1 MTAVKA
7 NRIAMD
13 AFEAI
18 RDEVPGARMIAGG
31 LQEET
36 NTSLV
41 ELRNA
46 GALALFLI
54 FFILALQ
61 FNSFGQPFIIMI
73 TIPFVTLGVIIGLL
87 VTQNPLTFVTLV
99 GLLTLSGIVVNDSLV
114 LIDFINRYRKEHPD
128 NLFLAIIL
136 ACHVRMRPI
145 LLTSLT
151 TIFGLAPMAFGLGG
165 KSPFWAP
172 LATAIMWGLA
182 FATALILSMVPAY
195 YAILQD
201 IRYVVRHRRR
211 RRADNRRE
219 IEEAFDHPDIRPYMK
234 RDR

>member
-1 MTAVKA
+1 
-7 NRIAMD
+7 
-13 AFEAI
+13 
-18 RDEVPGARMIAGG
+18 MIEGG
-31 LQEET
+31 LQDET
-36 NTSLV
+36 NESLRQ
-41 ELRNA
+41 LRNA
-46 GALALFLI
+46 AILALSMI

-61 FNSFGQPFIIMI
+61 FNSFTQPFIIMI
-73 TIPFVTLGVIIGLL
+73 TIPFVTLGVIVGLL
-87 VTQNPLTFVTLV
+87 VSNNPLTFVTLI

-114 LIDFINRYRKEHPD
+114 LIDFINRYWKASPQH
-128 NLFLAIIL
+128 LYGAIVK

-182 FATALILSMVPAY
+182 FATLLILSMIPAY

-201 IRYVVRHRRR
+201 IGYLFRHRKRR
-211 RRADNRRE
+211 KAETLKE
-219 IEEAFDHPDIRPYMK
+219 IEEAFQQEEILPFLTP
-234 RDR
+234 RD